1 MKRARIGEL
10 NLRFALER
18 PVDAAD
24 DIGGAA
30 RTWGAVATVWGRLE
44 ARGAEAGFI
53 AQRAETTVS
62 HRIVI
67 RWRTDVSAGMR
78 ARLGARAFV
87 INAAT
92 DPDARGRFLLLHCE
106 EIA

>member
-1 MKRARIGEL
+1 MRRALTGQ
-10 NLRFALER
+10 LRQRFTLER
-18 PVDAAD
+18 AVDTAD

-30 RTWGAVATVWGRLE
+30 RTWTAVATVWGRLE
-44 ARGAEAGFI
+44 TRGVDAGFV

-67 RWRTDVSAGMR
+67 RWRTDVNAGMR
-78 ARLGARAFV
+78 LRLGARAFV
-87 INAAT
+87 INAVVE
-92 DPDARGRFLLLHCE
+92 PDAQRGFMALQCE